1 MQRSNHIEVSTYRK
15 FKDFERYDAL
25 MTSQAPMTSTERR
38 QSILY
43 IGIALILA
51 VALGGGLVKVGAG
64 FAARNANG
72 ITVTGSAKTEATA
85 DNVVWTLNVSLTRP
99 TVAEA
104 VTKVGND
111 VASVSKYLTDGG
123 IPADALTLGSVST
136 YANEQWVNGNN
147 TGKILN
153 YRASRD
159 VVVRSKDVQLVSKL
173 SQGIGMILQQGVTV
187 NNYGPQYYLST
198 LPKLRPQLLEEAMQD
213 AKIRA
218 EAITKAVGG
227 KVGSVQSVR
236 SGVFQ
241 VTTPDSTMTQDTGAY
256 DTSSIEKTVTSTV
269 SVTFA
274 VK

>member
-1 MQRSNHIEVSTYRK
+1 
-15 FKDFERYDAL
+15 
-25 MTSQAPMTSTERR
+25 MTSQTPIEASERR
-38 QSILY
+38 RY
-43 IGIALILA
+43 VIAISVA
-51 VALGGGLVKVGAG
+51 VIIATALGGGLAKVGAG
-64 FAARNANG
+64 FAARTTNG
-72 ITVTGSAKTEATA
+72 ITVTGSAKTSATA

-111 VASVSKYLTDGG
+111 VAAVSNYLTDGG
-123 IPADALTLGSVST
+123 IPAEALTLGSVST
-136 YANEQWVNGNN
+136 FANEQWVNGNN

-159 VVVRSKDVQLVSKL
+159 VVVRTKDVQLVSKL
-173 SQGIGMILQQGVTV
+173 SQGIGIILQQGVTV
-187 NNYGPQYYLST
+187 NNYGPQYYVST
-198 LPKLRPQLLEEAMQD
+198 LPSMRPKLLEEAMKD

-256 DTSSIEKTVTSTV
+256 DTSSIEKTITSTV
-269 SVTFA
+269 SVTFS

>member
-1 MQRSNHIEVSTYRK
+1 M
-15 FKDFERYDAL
+15 
-25 MTSQAPMTSTERR
+25 SQLNESPIITVERR
-38 QSILY
+38 KAITIIVSAVI
-43 IGIALILA
+43 IAL
-51 VALGGGLVKVGAG
+51 ALGVGLTQVGTG
-64 FAARNANG
+64 FATRAGNG
-72 ITVTGSAKTEATA
+72 ITVTGSAKTSATA

-99 TVAEA
+99 TVSEA

-111 VASVSKYLTDGG
+111 VSAVSKYLTDGG

-159 VVVRSKDVQLVSKL
+159 VVVRSKDVELVSKL
-173 SQGIGMILQQGVTV
+173 SQGIGTILQQGVTV
-187 NNYGPQYYLST
+187 NNYGPQFYLST
-198 LPKLRPQLLEEAMQD
+198 LPKLRPQLLEEAMKD

>member
-1 MQRSNHIEVSTYRK
+1 
-15 FKDFERYDAL
+15 
-25 MTSQAPMTSTERR
+25 MTSQAPMTSIERR
-38 QSILY
+38 RSILY
-43 IGIALILA
+43 IAIALILA
-51 VALGGGLVKVGAG
+51 IAVGGGLVKVGAG
-64 FAARNANG
+64 FAARSANG
-72 ITVTGSAKTEATA
+72 ITVTGSAKTSATA
-85 DNVVWTLNVSLTRP
+85 DNVVWTLNVSLARQ
-99 TVAEA
+99 TVSEA

-111 VASVSKYLTDGG
+111 VAVVSAYLTDGG
-123 IPADALTLGSVST
+123 IPANELTLGSVST
-136 YANEQWVNGNN
+136 YANEQYVNGNS
-147 TGKILN
+147 TGKIIN

-159 VVVRSKDVQLVSKL
+159 VVVRSKDVDLIAKL
-173 SQGIGMILQQGVTV
+173 AQGIGTILQAGVSV

-227 KVGSVQSVR
+227 KVGGVQSVR

-241 VTTPDSTMTQDTGAY
+241 VTTPDSTMTQDIGAY

-269 SVTFA
+269 SVTFD

>member
-1 MQRSNHIEVSTYRK
+1 
-15 FKDFERYDAL
+15 
-25 MTSQAPMTSTERR
+25 MTTQAPMTSVERR
-38 QSILY
+38 RSILY
-43 IGIALILA
+43 IAIALILA
-51 VALGGGLVKVGAG
+51 IAVGGGLVKVGAG
-64 FAARNANG
+64 FAARSANG
-72 ITVTGSAKTEATA
+72 ITVTGSAKTSATA
-85 DNVVWTLNVSLTRP
+85 DNAVWTLNVSLARQ
-99 TVAEA
+99 TVSEA

-111 VASVSKYLTDGG
+111 VAAVSKYLIDGG
-123 IPADALTLGSVST
+123 IPASELTLGSVST
-136 YANEQWVNGNN
+136 YANEQYVNGNS
-147 TGKILN
+147 TGKIIN

-159 VVVRSKDVQLVSKL
+159 VVVRSKDVELISKL
-173 SQGIGMILQQGVTV
+173 SQGIGTILQAGVSV

-227 KVGSVQSVR
+227 KVGGVQSVR

-241 VTTPDSTMTQDTGAY
+241 VTTPDSTMTQDIGAY

-269 SVTFA
+269 SVTFD